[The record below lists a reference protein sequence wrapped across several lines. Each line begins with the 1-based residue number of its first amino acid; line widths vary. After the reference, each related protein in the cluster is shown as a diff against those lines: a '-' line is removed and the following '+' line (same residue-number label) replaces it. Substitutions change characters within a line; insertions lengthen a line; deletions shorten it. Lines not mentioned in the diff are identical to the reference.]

1 MTVESKGTAGMTNP
15 TIHVRVRRLVPWAPN
30 PLMRA
35 SDRLE
40 AMFAGAAV
48 CFAVFAL
55 PLSVAAGTATHDSM
69 VERAIRD
76 ETSKHAVTA
85 MVVTDATPSYDR
97 TLMSS
102 ATVRWTAAGASHTTS
117 MTIRPD
123 AKTGDSLDIWVDAAG
138 EQVPPPKTRADATKE
153 AVSIGVLT
161 WFGLAGGGFAAAGV
175 LHVLLDRRRLADWD
189 REWRE
194 ICAAGL

>member
-40 AMFAGAAV
+40 VVFAGAAV

-55 PLSVAAGTATHDSM
+55 PLSVSAGTATHDSM
-69 VERAIRD
+69 VERVIRD

-102 ATVRWTAAGASHTTS
+102 ATVT
-117 MTIRPD
+117 
-123 AKTGDSLDIWVDAAG
+123 
-138 EQVPPPKTRADATKE
+138 
-153 AVSIGVLT
+153 IGVLT
-161 WFGLAGGGFAAAGV
+161 WFGLAGRGVAAAGV
-175 LHVLLDRRRLADWD
+175 LHLLLERRRLADWD

-194 ICAAGL
+194 ICAAEQ